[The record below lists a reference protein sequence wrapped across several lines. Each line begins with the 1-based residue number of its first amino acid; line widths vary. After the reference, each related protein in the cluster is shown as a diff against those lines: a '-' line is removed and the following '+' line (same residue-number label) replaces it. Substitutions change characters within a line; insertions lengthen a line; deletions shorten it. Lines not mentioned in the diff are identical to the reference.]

1 MDNRYGSWTIHRVTI
16 VGTFLLVTTSS
27 QLLAATNSLSGG
39 VQSRYSDNSRLD
51 SSNEES
57 DLENRVTVD
66 FSHEGSGAKCQT
78 GADLSLGYGEW
89 VNETFDP
96 EVYTSGG
103 LSGICNISKR
113 IQWRASNVVSQQTE
127 DSREADTP
135 NNRTRKNVFS
145 TGPLYSI
152 QLSPVDTF
160 SLSASYVNTEFE
172 EEGDPDSNRVIGTT
186 SYLHNFSPTL
196 GAGLSGSVE
205 RTELD
210 TEEELDKE
218 SLSVT
223 FSKSWAVTNMN
234 GAVGVNR
241 LTSRLGQQE
250 IETDGITASL
260 GVDRQINPTA
270 RLSLSVRRELTDQTS
285 TLGLDFD
292 DFSFNLTDTAAV
304 EVTAATAGLQKQF
317 SEGSTLSARAFAD
330 RSDFVRSEN
339 TEDSLGF
346 SLSYSRPVSTLTSV
360 IIDTGY
366 RFNRYSIDD
375 SEDTEV
381 SVAISARY
389 RLTPRMTLNASVGHD
404 REESDVAGRDF
415 EENWASVSLGYQFF

>member
-16 VGTFLLVTTSS
+16 VVTLFLAITSS

-39 VQSRYSDNSRLD
+39 VKSRYSDNSRLD

-66 FSHEGSGAKCQT
+66 FSHEGAGAKCQT
-78 GADLSLGYGEW
+78 GADVSLGYGEW

-103 LSGICNISKR
+103 LNGICNISER
-113 IQWRASNVVSQQTE
+113 IQWRASNVITQQTE

-145 TGPLYSI
+145 TGPLYSV
-152 QLSPVDTF
+152 QLSPVDTL

-172 EEGDPDSNRVIGTT
+172 EEGDPDSNRIIGTT
-186 SYLHNFSPTL
+186 SYLHNLSPTL

-205 RTELD
+205 RAELD

-223 FSKSWAVTNMN
+223 FNKSWAVTSIN
-234 GAVGVNR
+234 GAVGINR

-250 IETDGITASL
+250 IETDGITVSL

-270 RLSLSVRRELTDQTS
+270 RFSLSVRRELTDQTS
-285 TLGLDFD
+285 TLGVDFD

-317 SEGSTLSARAFAD
+317 SDGSNLSARAFAD

-339 TEDSLGF
+339 SEDSLGF
-346 SLSYSRPVSTLTSV
+346 SISYSRPVSTLTSV
-360 IIDTGY
+360 IVDTGY
-366 RFNRYSIDD
+366 RINRYSIDD

-381 SVAISARY
+381 SVAISTRY
-389 RLTPRMTLNASVGHD
+389 RLTSRMTLSASVGHD
-404 REESDVAGRDF
+404 REDSDVAGRGF